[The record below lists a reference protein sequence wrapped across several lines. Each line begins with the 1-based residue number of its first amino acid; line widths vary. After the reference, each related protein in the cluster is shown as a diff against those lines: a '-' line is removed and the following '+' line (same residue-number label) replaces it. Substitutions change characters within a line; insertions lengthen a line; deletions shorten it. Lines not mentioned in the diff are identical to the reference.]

1 MFDAACCSFFMETNM
16 KFSCFARGLLAAGA
30 VAFSLAAGGVAH
42 AQDLLDTVKARGA
55 LIVGV
60 EGTYPPF
67 NYVDTKTGQLEGFD
81 IDVANMVAKRL
92 GVKAQFVKTEWSA
105 ILAGLSSGKF
115 DVIVN
120 QVGITPERKKAFDF
134 SVPYVA
140 SSPQLILRKDDDSDY
155 KSFAGLKGKKL
166 GVSQGSNYEA
176 LAKAQ
181 EGVEVK
187 SYPGAPEYLSDL
199 VSRRVDA
206 ALNDQLMTAYL
217 VKTSNIPIKGGAIVG
232 EPKFN
237 GIPFRKGNP
246 EFEKA
251 VNKALEDS
259 FADGEFAKISKKWF
273 GIDVS
278 KVRKPE

>member
-1 MFDAACCSFFMETNM
+1 M
-16 KFSCFARGLLAAGA
+16 KLSRVMRGALAAG
-30 VAFSLAAGGVAH
+30 VTAFAALVVGGAH
-42 AQDLLDTVKARGA
+42 AADLLDTVKERGT

-67 NYVDTKTGQLEGFD
+67 NFVDTKTQQLDGFD
-81 IDVANMVAKRL
+81 IDVSKLLADKL
-92 GVKAQFVKTEWSA
+92 GVKVQFVKTEWSG

-120 QVGITPERKKAFDF
+120 QVGITPERQKTFDF
-134 SVPYVA
+134 SIPYVA
-140 SSPQLILRKDDDSDY
+140 SSPQLILRKNDDSPY
-155 KSFAGLKGKKL
+155 KSFSDLKGKKL

-181 EGVEVK
+181 KGVEVK

-199 VSRRVDA
+199 VNRRVDA

-217 VKTSNIPIKGGAIVG
+217 IKTSNVPIKGGAIVG
-232 EPKFN
+232 EPAFN
-237 GIPFRKGNP
+237 GIPFRKDNP
-246 EFEKA
+246 KFKA
-251 VNKALEDS
+251 AVDKALEDA
-259 FADGEFAKISKKWF
+259 FKNGEFAKISDKWF

-278 KVRKPE
+278 KVQKPA

>member
-1 MFDAACCSFFMETNM
+1 M
-16 KFSCFARGLLAAGA
+16 KVSRFVGGMLAAGM
-30 VAFSLAAGGVAH
+30 VAFSMVAAGS
-42 AQDLLDTVKARGA
+42 AQAADLLDTVKERGA

-67 NYVDTKTGQLEGFD
+67 NFVDTKTGQLDGFD
-81 IDVANMVAKRL
+81 IDVAKLIASKL
-92 GVKAQFVKTEWSA
+92 GVKAEFVKTEWSA
-105 ILAGLSSGKF
+105 ILAGLASGKF
-115 DVIVN
+115 DVIIN
-120 QVGITPERKKAFDF
+120 QVGITPERQKTFDF

-140 SSPQLILRKDDDSDY
+140 SSPQLILRKGDNSGY
-155 KSFAGLKGKKL
+155 ESFADLKGKKL

-176 LAKAQ
+176 LAKSQ
-181 EGVEVK
+181 EGVDVK

-199 VSRRVDA
+199 VNKRVDA

-217 VKTSNIPIKGGAIVG
+217 VKTSNVPIQGGAIVG

-246 EFEKA
+246 KFEA
-251 VNKALEDS
+251 ALNQALEGAFKS
-259 FADGEFAKISKKWF
+259 GEFAAISNKWF

-278 KVRKPE
+278 KVRKPD

>member
-1 MFDAACCSFFMETNM
+1 M
-16 KFSCFARGLLAAGA
+16 KFSRFVRALIAAGVTA
-30 VAFSLAAGGVAH
+30 VAALGSAGAQAA
-42 AQDLLDTVKARGA
+42 DLLDTVKERGT

-67 NYVDTKTGQLEGFD
+67 NFVDTKTGQLEGFD
-81 IDVANMVAKRL
+81 IDVAKLIADKL
-92 GVKAQFVKTEWSA
+92 GVKAEFIKTEWSA

-120 QVGITPERKKAFDF
+120 QVGITPERQKTFDF
-134 SVPYVA
+134 SAPYVA
-140 SSPQLILRKDDDSDY
+140 SSPQLILRANDDSGY
-155 KSFAGLKGKKL
+155 KSFADLKGKKL

-199 VSRRVDA
+199 VSQRVDA

-246 EFEKA
+246 AFEAA
-251 VNKALEDS
+251 VNKALQDS
-259 FADGEFAKISKKWF
+259 FDSGEFAKISTKWF

>member
-1 MFDAACCSFFMETNM
+1 M
-16 KFSCFARGLLAAGA
+16 KFSHFVRGVIAAGA
-30 VAFSLAAGGVAH
+30 TAVAVMTAGGAY
-42 AQDLLDTVKARGA
+42 AADLIDTVKERGS

-60 EGTYPPF
+60 EGTYPPYNF
-67 NYVDTKTGQLEGFD
+67 VDPRTGQLDGFD
-81 IDVANMVAKRL
+81 IDVSNLIADKL
-92 GVKAQFVKTEWSA
+92 GVKVQFVKTEWSA

-120 QVGITPERKKAFDF
+120 QVGITPERQKTFDF

-140 SSPQLILRKDDDSDY
+140 SSPQLILRKNDDSDY
-155 KSFAGLKGKKL
+155 KSFADLKGKKL

-181 EGVEVK
+181 EGVDVK

-199 VSRRVDA
+199 VNRRLDA

-232 EPKFN
+232 EPRFN

-246 EFEKA
+246 GFEA
-251 VNKALEDS
+251 ALNKALEES
-259 FADGEFAKISKKWF
+259 FADGEFAKISNKWF

>member
-1 MFDAACCSFFMETNM
+1 M
-16 KFSCFARGLLAAGA
+16 KLSRFVRGMLAAG
-30 VAFSLAAGGVAH
+30 VTAFSALAASGAH
-42 AQDLLDTVKARGA
+42 AADLLDTIKERGT

-67 NYVDTKTGQLEGFD
+67 NFVDTKTHELDGFD
-81 IDVANMVAKRL
+81 IDVAKLVAERL
-92 GVKAQFVKTEWSA
+92 GVKVQFVKTEWSA

-115 DVIVN
+115 DVILN
-120 QVGITPERKKAFDF
+120 QVGITPERQKTFDF

-140 SSPQLILRKDDDSDY
+140 SSPQLILRKNDDSNY
-155 KSFAGLKGKKL
+155 QSFADLKGKKL

-199 VSRRVDA
+199 VSKRVDA

-237 GIPFRKGNP
+237 GIPFKKGNP
-246 EFEKA
+246 EFEA
-251 VNKALEDS
+251 ALNKALESS
-259 FADGEFAKISKKWF
+259 FSDGEFAKISTKWF

-278 KVRKPE
+278 KVQKPK

>member
-1 MFDAACCSFFMETNM
+1 M
-16 KFSCFARGLLAAGA
+16 KFSRFVRALIAAGVTA
-30 VAFSLAAGGVAH
+30 VAALGSAGVQAA
-42 AQDLLDTVKARGA
+42 DLLDTVKERGT

-67 NYVDTKTGQLEGFD
+67 NFVDTKTGQLEGFD
-81 IDVANMVAKRL
+81 IDVAKLVADKL
-92 GVKAQFVKTEWSA
+92 GVKAEFIKTEWSA

-120 QVGITPERKKAFDF
+120 QVGITPERQKTFDF

-140 SSPQLILRKDDDSDY
+140 SSPQLILRANDDSGY
-155 KSFAGLKGKKL
+155 KSFADLKGKKL

-237 GIPFRKGNP
+237 GIPFRKDNP
-246 EFEKA
+246 AFEAA
-251 VNKALEDS
+251 VNKALQDS
-259 FADGEFAKISKKWF
+259 FDSGEFAKISTKWF

>member
-1 MFDAACCSFFMETNM
+1 M
-16 KFSCFARGLLAAGA
+16 KFSRFMRGMLAAGVTA
-30 VAFSLAAGGVAH
+30 VSALAASG
-42 AQDLLDTVKARGA
+42 AQAADLLDTVKERGA

-81 IDVANMVAKRL
+81 IDVSRLIADKL
-92 GVKAQFVKTEWSA
+92 GVKARFVKTEWSA

-120 QVGITPERKKAFDF
+120 QVGITPERQKTFDF

-140 SSPQLILRKDDDSDY
+140 SSPQLILRKNDDSGY
-155 KSFAGLKGKKL
+155 KSFADLKGKKL

-176 LAKAQ
+176 LAKSQ
-181 EGVEVK
+181 EGVDVK

-237 GIPFRKGNP
+237 GIPFKKGNP
-246 EFEKA
+246 KFEAA
-251 VNKALEDS
+251 VNKALEDA
-259 FADGEFAKISKKWF
+259 FASGEFAKISTKWF

>member
-1 MFDAACCSFFMETNM
+1 ME
-16 KFSCFARGLLAAGA
+16 FSRFVRGLLAAG
-30 VAFSLAAGGVAH
+30 VTAFSALAASGAH
-42 AQDLLDTVKARGA
+42 AADLLDTVKQRGT

-67 NYVDTKTGQLEGFD
+67 NFVDTKTHELDGFD
-81 IDVANMVAKRL
+81 IDVSKLVASKL
-92 GVKAQFVKTEWSA
+92 GVKVQFVKTEWSA

-115 DVIVN
+115 DIIVN
-120 QVGITPERKKAFDF
+120 QVGITPERQKTFDF

-140 SSPQLILRKDDDSDY
+140 SSPQLIVRKNDDANY
-155 KSFAGLKGKKL
+155 KSFADLKGKKL
-166 GVSQGSNYEA
+166 GVSQGSNYET
-176 LAKAQ
+176 LAKSQ
-181 EGVEVK
+181 KGVDVK

-199 VSRRVDA
+199 VSKRVDA

-217 VKTSNIPIKGGAIVG
+217 VKTSNIPIQGGAVVG

-246 EFEKA
+246 AFAAA
-251 VNKALEDS
+251 VNKALQDS
-259 FADGEFAKISKKWF
+259 FADGEFAKISNKWF

>member
-1 MFDAACCSFFMETNM
+1 MNLSNIVRAVA
-16 KFSCFARGLLAAGA
+16 AAGLTA
-30 VAFSLAAGGVAH
+30 VFALGATSASAA
-42 AQDLLDTVKARGA
+42 DLLSTVKERGA

-67 NYVDTKTGQLEGFD
+67 NFVDTKTGELDGFD
-81 IDVANMVAKRL
+81 IDVANLIAARL

-120 QVGITPERKKAFDF
+120 QVGITPERQKTFDF
-134 SVPYVA
+134 SQAYVA
-140 SSPQLILRKDDDSDY
+140 SSPQLILRKNDDSGY
-155 KSFAGLKGKKL
+155 SSFADLKGKKL

-181 EGVEVK
+181 EGVDVK

-237 GIPFRKGNP
+237 GIPFKKGNP
-246 EFEKA
+246 EFKA
-251 VNKALEDS
+251 AIDKALQDS
-259 FADGEFAKISKKWF
+259 FDDGEFAKISTKWF

>member
-1 MFDAACCSFFMETNM
+1 M
-16 KFSCFARGLLAAGA
+16 KFSTFVRSLLAAGA
-30 VAFSLAAGGVAH
+30 VAGSLLAGGVAQ
-42 AQDLLDTVKARGA
+42 AADLLDTVKSRGS

-67 NYVDTKTGQLEGFD
+67 NYVNAKTGQLEGFD
-81 IDVANMVAKRL
+81 IDVADMIARRL

-105 ILAGLSSGKF
+105 ILAGLGSGKF

-120 QVGITPERKKAFDF
+120 QVGITPERERAFDF
-134 SVPYVA
+134 SIPYVA
-140 SSPQLILRKDDDSDY
+140 SSPQLILRAKDDSGY
-155 KSFAGLKGKKL
+155 KSFADLKGKTL

-176 LAKAQ
+176 LAKSQ
-181 EGVEVK
+181 PGVTVK

-199 VSRRVDA
+199 VNGRVDA
-206 ALNDQLMTAYL
+206 ALNDVLMTAYL
-217 VKTSNIPIKGGAIVG
+217 VKTSNVPIKGGAVVG
-232 EPKFN
+232 EPQFN

-246 EFEKA
+246 AFKQA
-251 VNKALEDS
+251 IDKALEDA
-259 FADGEFAKISKKWF
+259 FADGEFAKISNKWF

>member
-1 MFDAACCSFFMETNM
+1 M
-16 KFSCFARGLLAAGA
+16 KFSRFVRALIAASVTA
-30 VAFSLAAGGVAH
+30 VAALGSVGAQAA
-42 AQDLLDTVKARGA
+42 DLLDTVKQRGT

-67 NYVDTKTGQLEGFD
+67 NFVDTKTGQLDGFD
-81 IDVANMVAKRL
+81 IDVAKLIAEKL
-92 GVKAQFVKTEWSA
+92 GVKAEFVKTEWSA
-105 ILAGLSSGKF
+105 ILAGLGSGKF

-120 QVGITPERKKAFDF
+120 QVGITPERQQTFDF

-140 SSPQLILRKDDDSDY
+140 SSPQLILRANDDSGY
-155 KSFAGLKGKKL
+155 KSFADLKGKKL

-181 EGVEVK
+181 EGVQVK

-237 GIPFRKGNP
+237 GIPFKKDNP
-246 EFEKA
+246 EFKA
-251 VNKALEDS
+251 AINKALEDS
-259 FADGEFAKISKKWF
+259 FASGEFEKISTKWF

>member
-1 MFDAACCSFFMETNM
+1 M
-16 KFSCFARGLLAAGA
+16 KFSRFVRGLLAAGVTA
-30 VAFSLAAGGVAH
+30 VSAFAAGGAH
-42 AQDLLDTVKARGA
+42 AADLIDTVKERGT

-67 NYVDTKTGQLEGFD
+67 NYVDTKTGELDGFD
-81 IDVANMVAKRL
+81 IEVSQLIADKL
-92 GVKAQFVKTEWSA
+92 GVKVQFVKTEWSA

-120 QVGITPERKKAFDF
+120 QVGITPERQKTFDF

-140 SSPQLILRKDDDSDY
+140 SSPQLILRKDDDAGY
-155 KSFAGLKGKKL
+155 TSFADLKGKKL

-181 EGVEVK
+181 EGVDVK

-246 EFEKA
+246 GFEAA

-259 FADGEFAKISKKWF
+259 FADGEFAKISNKWF

>member
-1 MFDAACCSFFMETNM
+1 MNTLT
-16 KFSCFARGLLAAGA
+16 FARNLLVAGLVALSTFAASGA
-30 VAFSLAAGGVAH
+30 AH
-42 AQDLLDTVKARGA
+42 AADLLDTVKERGT

-67 NYVDTKTGQLEGFD
+67 NYVDAKTGELEGFD
-81 IDVANMVAKRL
+81 IEVSKLVADKL
-92 GVKAQFVKTEWSA
+92 GVKVAFVKTEWSA

-115 DVIVN
+115 DVILN
-120 QVGITPERKKAFDF
+120 QVGITPERQKTFDF
-134 SVPYVA
+134 SIPYVA
-140 SSPQLILRKDDDSDY
+140 SSPQLILRKNDDANY
-155 KSFAGLKGKKL
+155 GSFADLKGKKL
-166 GVSQGSNYEA
+166 GVSQGSNYEN

-199 VSRRVDA
+199 VSNRVDA

-232 EPKFN
+232 VPKFN

-246 EFEKA
+246 QFEAA
-251 VNKALEDS
+251 VNKALQDAFDS
-259 FADGEFAKISKKWF
+259 GEFAKISNKWF

>member
-1 MFDAACCSFFMETNM
+1 M
-16 KFSCFARGLLAAGA
+16 KLSRFVGGLLAAGA
-30 VAFSLAAGGVAH
+30 TAFSVLAANGVH
-42 AQDLLDTVKARGA
+42 AADLLDAVKERGT

-67 NYVDTKTGQLEGFD
+67 NFVDAKTGQLDGFD
-81 IDVANMVAKRL
+81 IEVSKLIADKL
-92 GVKAQFVKTEWSA
+92 GVKVEFVKTEWSA

-115 DVIVN
+115 DVILN
-120 QVGITPERKKAFDF
+120 QVGITPEREKTFDF

-140 SSPQLILRKDDDSDY
+140 SSPQLILRKNDDSAY
-155 KSFAGLKGKKL
+155 KSFADLKGKRL

-199 VSRRVDA
+199 VNQRVDA

-246 EFEKA
+246 EFRA
-251 VNKALEDS
+251 ALNKALQDS
-259 FADGEFAKISKKWF
+259 FEDGSFSKISNKWF

-278 KVRKPE
+278 KVQAPQ

>member
-1 MFDAACCSFFMETNM
+1 M
-16 KFSCFARGLLAAGA
+16 KFSQFFRGAIAAGV
-30 VAFSLAAGGVAH
+30 VAAASLGAAAAAH
-42 AQDLLDTVKARGA
+42 AADLLDTVKERGT

-67 NYVDTKTGQLEGFD
+67 NFVDAKTGELDGFD
-81 IDVANMVAKRL
+81 IDVSKLVAERL
-92 GVKAQFVKTEWSA
+92 GVKVQFVKTEWSA
-105 ILAGLSSGKF
+105 ILAGLTSGKF

-120 QVGITPERKKAFDF
+120 QVGITPERQKTFDF

-140 SSPQLILRKDDDSDY
+140 SSPQLILRKNDESGY
-155 KSFAGLKGKKL
+155 ASFADLKGKKL

-246 EFEKA
+246 EFEA
-251 VNKALEDS
+251 AINKALQDS
-259 FADGEFAKISKKWF
+259 FADGEFAKISNKWF

-278 KVRKPE
+278 QVRKPE

>member
-1 MFDAACCSFFMETNM
+1 MNLTKLVRAVA
-16 KFSCFARGLLAAGA
+16 AAGLTA
-30 VAFSLAAGGVAH
+30 VFALGAASAS
-42 AQDLLDTVKARGA
+42 AADLLSTVKERGA

-67 NYVDTKTGQLEGFD
+67 NFVDTKTGELDGFD
-81 IDVANMVAKRL
+81 IDVANLIAARL

-115 DVIVN
+115 DVILN
-120 QVGITPERKKAFDF
+120 QVGITPERQKTFDF
-134 SVPYVA
+134 SQPYVA
-140 SSPQLILRKDDDSDY
+140 SSPQLILRKNDDANYS
-155 KSFAGLKGKKL
+155 SFADLKGKKL
-166 GVSQGSNYEA
+166 GVSQGSNYET

-181 EGVEVK
+181 EGVDVK

-237 GIPFRKGNP
+237 GIPFKKGNP
-246 EFEKA
+246 EFKA
-251 VNKALEDS
+251 AVDKALQDS
-259 FADGEFAKISKKWF
+259 FDDGEFAKISTKWF

>member
-1 MFDAACCSFFMETNM
+1 M
-16 KFSCFARGLLAAGA
+16 KLFRFARGMMAAGITAVFALAAGSA
-30 VAFSLAAGGVAH
+30 QAA
-42 AQDLLDTVKARGA
+42 DLIDTVKERGA

-67 NYVDTKTGQLEGFD
+67 NFVDAKTGELDGFD
-81 IDVANMVAKRL
+81 IDVAKLIADRL

-105 ILAGLSSGKF
+105 ILAGLASGKF

-120 QVGITPERKKAFDF
+120 QVGITPERQKTFDF

-140 SSPQLILRKDDDSDY
+140 SSPQLILRKDDESGY
-155 KSFAGLKGKKL
+155 TSFDDLKGKKL

-181 EGVEVK
+181 EGVDVK

-199 VSRRVDA
+199 VSKRVDA

-217 VKTSNIPIKGGAIVG
+217 VKTSNVPIQGGAIVG
-232 EPKFN
+232 EPRFN

-246 EFEKA
+246 GFEA
-251 VNKALEDS
+251 ALNKALEDA
-259 FADGEFAKISKKWF
+259 FADGEFARISNKWF

-278 KVRKPE
+278 KARKPE

>member
-1 MFDAACCSFFMETNM
+1 M
-16 KFSCFARGLLAAGA
+16 KFSDLRQNNMKLSRFVGGLLAAGA
-30 VAFSLAAGGVAH
+30 TAFSVLAASGAY
-42 AQDLLDTVKARGA
+42 AADLLDTVKERGT

-67 NYVDTKTGQLEGFD
+67 NFVDAKTGQLDGFD
-81 IDVANMVAKRL
+81 IEVSQLIADKL
-92 GVKAQFVKTEWSA
+92 GVKVQFVKTEWSA

-115 DVIVN
+115 DVILN
-120 QVGITPERKKAFDF
+120 QVGITPEREKTFDF

-140 SSPQLILRKDDDSDY
+140 SSPQLILRKNDDSDY
-155 KSFAGLKGKKL
+155 KSFADLKGKRL

-181 EGVEVK
+181 EGVQVK

-199 VSRRVDA
+199 VNRRVDA

-237 GIPFRKGNP
+237 GIPFRKDNP
-246 EFEKA
+246 QFKTA
-251 VNKALEDS
+251 LNKALQDS
-259 FADGEFAKISKKWF
+259 FADGSFAKISNKWF

-278 KVRKPE
+278 KVRAPQ

>member
-1 MFDAACCSFFMETNM
+1 M
-16 KFSCFARGLLAAGA
+16 KPSYFVRGLLAVGA

-42 AQDLLDTVKARGA
+42 AEDLLDTVKARGA

-67 NYVDTKTGQLEGFD
+67 NYIDTKTGQLEGFD
-81 IDVANMVAKRL
+81 IDVANLIADRL

-115 DVIVN
+115 DAIVN
-120 QVGITPERKKAFDF
+120 QVGITPERQKAFDF

-140 SSPQLILRKDDDSDY
+140 SSPQLILRKNDDSDY
-155 KSFAGLKGKKL
+155 KSFADLKGKKL

-181 EGVEVK
+181 EGVDVK

-251 VNKALEDS
+251 LNKALEDS
-259 FADGEFAKISKKWF
+259 FADGEFARISEKWF

>member
-1 MFDAACCSFFMETNM
+1 M
-16 KFSCFARGLLAAGA
+16 KFSCFVRGVLAAG
-30 VAFSLAAGGVAH
+30 VMVFSPLVSNSAH
-42 AQDLLDTVKARGA
+42 AADLLDTVKEKGV
-55 LIVGV
+55 LVVGV

-67 NYVDTKTGQLEGFD
+67 NFVDAKTHELDGFD
-81 IDVANMVAKRL
+81 IDVAKLIADKL
-92 GVKAQFVKTEWSA
+92 GVKAQFVKTEWSG

-120 QVGITPERKKAFDF
+120 QVGITPEREKTFDF

-140 SSPQLILRKDDDSDY
+140 SSPQLILRKGDDSDY
-155 KSFAGLKGKKL
+155 KGFADLKGKKL

-176 LAKAQ
+176 LAKSQ

-199 VSRRVDA
+199 VNKRVDA

-217 VKTSNIPIKGGAIVG
+217 VKTSALPIKGGAIVG
-232 EPKFN
+232 KPNFN

-246 EFEKA
+246 KFA
-251 VNKALEDS
+251 AAINKALEDS
-259 FADGEFAKISKKWF
+259 FADGSFAKISDKWF

-278 KVRKPE
+278 KVSEEGKPG

>member
-1 MFDAACCSFFMETNM
+1 M
-16 KFSCFARGLLAAGA
+16 KLSRFVGGLLAAGA
-30 VAFSLAAGGVAH
+30 TAISVLAAGGAH
-42 AQDLLDTVKARGA
+42 AADLLDTVKERGT

-67 NYVDTKTGQLEGFD
+67 NFVDAKTGQLDGFD
-81 IDVANMVAKRL
+81 IDVSELLAEKL
-92 GVKAQFVKTEWSA
+92 GVKVQFVKTEWSA

-115 DVIVN
+115 DVILN
-120 QVGITPERKKAFDF
+120 QVGITPERERTFDF

-140 SSPQLILRKDDDSDY
+140 SSPQLILRKNDDSNY
-155 KSFAGLKGKKL
+155 TSFADLKGKRL

-181 EGVEVK
+181 EGVDVK

-199 VSRRVDA
+199 INKRVDA

-246 EFEKA
+246 EFKAA
-251 VNKALEDS
+251 VNKALQDS
-259 FADGEFAKISKKWF
+259 FADGSFAKISNKWF

-278 KVRKPE
+278 KVQAPQ